1 MRFASILMVV
11 LFCVS
16 SFTLALAPATAPV
29 TVDPQQCLSDG
40 FSGLVAGEYREA
52 LTVLLEGIKS
62 LGPLPYKLED
72 KTAIDLF
79 HCAALASIRLGELP
93 SAKRFMDRVK
103 LSADPDRSVILN
115 EATIEVQMRSFSMH
129 AVQILDTYC
138 TNHPTDQFAMDLFGV
153 AIDRAASDKNN
164 ARPLAPHVN
173 SYLSSNA
180 KLEETNPS
188 QRRWGTTWVRPT
200 EYHEKSVAHDEAVS
214 ECDRD
219 KQALAYAQTN
229 LQTQQNAYDQA
240 NNAALFSRQS
250 VDSRNQAMESLG
262 TAKAEV
268 DKAQDAVDAAQR
280 QLDAATANI
289 PMPSWTCDLLGVL
302 PADLPPTATGMA
314 PGAIATPH
322 GGKPVAVAFV
332 VDCSGSMLTCMPL
345 MKQEMGEAINNLST
359 DQRFGIFA
367 QMSTGIKSM
376 SNDLIAATDENKSKA
391 AAFIEPL
398 QAGGG
403 GQPDQAL
410 RVAAS
415 FGPDTVWL
423 LTDGDMDTPNTLMQ
437 VVHGLPA
444 SVRVNTAVLSRYHK
458 ETSKQLVLQVAA
470 DTNGICIDDTGK
482 RLPLP
487 PKTGEQPVPSLP
499 KGHSIFDSP

>member
-1 MRFASILMVV
+1 
-11 LFCVS
+11 VS
-16 SFTLALAPATAPV
+16 PA
-29 TVDPQQCLSDG
+29 
-40 FSGLVAGEYREA
+40 
-52 LTVLLEGIKS
+52 
-62 LGPLPYKLED
+62 
-72 KTAIDLF
+72 
-79 HCAALASIRLGELP
+79 
-93 SAKRFMDRVK
+93 
-103 LSADPDRSVILN
+103 
-115 EATIEVQMRSFSMH
+115 
-129 AVQILDTYC
+129 
-138 TNHPTDQFAMDLFGV
+138 
-153 AIDRAASDKNN
+153 
-164 ARPLAPHVN
+164 
-173 SYLSSNA
+173 
-180 KLEETNPS
+180 
-188 QRRWGTTWVRPT
+188 
-200 EYHEKSVAHDEAVS
+200 EYHEKSSAHDRAVS

-229 LQTQQNAYDQA
+229 LQTQQNTYDQA

-250 VDSRNQAMESLG
+250 TYSRNQAIQSQG
-262 TAKAEV
+262 AAKSDV
-268 DKAQDAVDAAQR
+268 DRAQDAVDAAQQ

-289 PMPSWTCDLLGVL
+289 PMPSWTCDLQGVL
-302 PADLPPTATGMA
+302 PADLSTAAAATA
-314 PGAIATPH
+314 SGAIATPQ
-322 GGKPVAVAFV
+322 GGKPIAVAFV

-345 MKQEMGEAINNLST
+345 MKQEMGEAINNLSA

-367 QMSTGIKSM
+367 ETAAGIKNM
-376 SNDLIAATDENKSKA
+376 SNDLVAATDENKSKA

-423 LTDGDMDTPNTLMQ
+423 LTDGDLDTPSTLMQ
-437 VVHGLPA
+437 VVHSLPT
-444 SVRVNTAVLSRYHK
+444 SVRVNTAVFSRSPK
-458 ETSKQLVLQVAA
+458 ETSKQLVLQIAA